1 MHSDALLCAVPSAV
15 LVIMKAPRE
24 NIRKAA
30 REKIAAWMLWFVPAG
45 ALPLEAGGVISDG
58 SDGPLVA
65 AGYPVI
71 DLEAVAPDG
80 VLNFTTVHIPPG
92 VVVGFKANKLN
103 TPVFL
108 AATGDVLIEGT
119 IQVSGRDY
127 FMTAGPGGG
136 AAGYPVGVDAYA
148 GGGPA
153 GGRPGGPTLYLPNSP
168 AMGNGGGGGGMATAG
183 LMALTRTGPDPG
195 AGGGV
200 VPRPALIP
208 GMSGGGGS
216 GGGAGSG
223 IVTSG
228 VLIPGGHGG
237 GGGGAIQISTPGQ
250 VRITGSVLANGG
262 HAEFGY
268 GNGLSDSCG
277 PGGGGAGGNIE
288 IYADRLELGETAV
301 LQARGGVGG
310 GLSSEPVALDPFL
323 YTSGAHGGLGY
334 LYLKANQLLLHPS
347 AGIEAM
353 ANLQPDL
360 AIRRSGSQVV
370 VFWPTPAP
378 RFFLQ
383 ESVDLTAGSW
393 VDVTTPVV
401 SWGGENSVTVT
412 PGERRFYRL
421 IQR

>member
-1 MHSDALLCAVPSAV
+1 MTDFHDNILTPGKHSDYLLSAV
-15 LVIMKAPRE
+15 QPTAFILMRVRSEM
-24 NIRKAA
+24 
-30 REKIAAWMLWFVPAG
+30 IAVMILGSVTAG
-45 ALPLEAGGVISDG
+45 GLPLWAGGVVSDG

-65 AGYPVI
+65 VGYPTI

-80 VLNFTTVHIPPG
+80 VLNFTTVHIQPG
-92 VVVGFKANKLN
+92 VVVNFKANKLN

-119 IQVSGRDY
+119 IIVSGRDY
-127 FMTAGPGGG
+127 FITAGPGGG
-136 AAGYPVGVDAYA
+136 AAGYPVGVDAFA
-148 GGGPA
+148 GSGPA
-153 GGRPGGPTLYLPNSP
+153 GGQPGGPTLYVQDAPP
-168 AMGNGGGGGGMATAG
+168 IGNAGGGGGMATPG
-183 LMALTRTGPDPG
+183 LVAVTRTGGDPG
-195 AGGGV
+195 LGGGI
-200 VPRPALIP
+200 VPRPVLVP
-208 GMSGGGGS
+208 GATGGGGS

-223 IVTSG
+223 ILTFG

-250 VRITGSVLANGG
+250 VKITGSILANGG
-262 HAEFGY
+262 HAEAGY
-268 GNGLSDSCG
+268 GNGLGQSCG
-277 PGGGGAGGNIE
+277 PG
-288 IYADRLELGETAV
+288 DTAL

-310 GLSSEPVALDPFL
+310 GYSSEPVALDPFI
-323 YTSGAHGGLGY
+323 YTTGAHGGLGY
-334 LYLKANQLLLHPS
+334 LFMKANQLVIHPS

-370 VFWPTPAP
+370 VYWPTPAP

-383 ESVDLTAGSW
+383 ESVDLAAGNW

-412 PGERRFYRL
+412 PGTRRFYRL

>member
-1 MHSDALLCAVPSAV
+1 MPSGWLGSAERTVAPILMKARRQIIVALLLGSA
-15 LVIMKAPRE
+15 
-24 NIRKAA
+24 
-30 REKIAAWMLWFVPAG
+30 WAG
-45 ALPLEAGGVISDG
+45 CLPLRAGGVVSDG
-58 SDGPLVA
+58 SDGPLA
-65 AGYPVI
+65 AVGYPTI

-92 VVVGFKANKLN
+92 VVVNFKANKLN

-119 IQVSGRDY
+119 MVVSGRDY

-136 AAGYPVGVDAYA
+136 AAGYPVGVDAVA

-153 GGRPGGPTLYLPNSP
+153 GGRPGGPTRYVQNAPTI
-168 AMGNGGGGGGMATAG
+168 GNAGGGGGMATPG
-183 LMALTRTGPDPG
+183 LVAVTRTGGDPG
-195 AGGGV
+195 LGGGM
-200 VPRPALIP
+200 VPRPVLVP
-208 GMSGGGGS
+208 GVTGGGGS

-223 IVTSG
+223 IVTFG

-250 VRITGSVLANGG
+250 VKITGAILANGG
-262 HAEFGY
+262 HAEMGY

-288 IYADRLELGETAV
+288 IYADRLELGATAL

-310 GLSSEPVALDPFL
+310 GYSSEPVALDPFL
-323 YTSGAHGGLGY
+323 YTTGAHGGLGY
-334 LYLKANQLLLHPS
+334 LFMKANRLQIHPS

-353 ANLQPDL
+353 ANLRPEL
-360 AIRRSGSQVV
+360 AIRSSGGQVV
-370 VFWPTPAP
+370 VSWPTPAP

-383 ESVDLTAGSW
+383 ESVDLAAGNW

-412 PGERRFYRL
+412 PGARRFYRL
-421 IQR
+421 MQR